1 MNIAYQ
7 VLGEGPPT
15 LIWCWGWISHLD
27 LQWTDPG
34 LARFF
39 ERLAS
44 FCRLVIFDKAGTGL
58 SDPITHVPTFEER
71 MEDIRVVMDAVGVER
86 AALFGESEGGPSAAL
101 FAAMH
106 PERTEALILW
116 GTVPKGR
123 AGDNELA
130 PYGGTREQVDA
141 MIERLR
147 DVVAHWGEGRTVEVL
162 APSIATALTRR
173 SVGTYERASVSPGM
187 AGGLIDALTSN
198 DVTGALAA
206 ISAPA
211 LVLHRSGDVVPV
223 AFGRMVAAAIPGARF
238 VELPGSDHSFWTQDP
253 DLVLG
258 EVREFLTG
266 DRAAPDPDRVLAT
279 VLFTDIVDSTRRA
292 AALGDAAW
300 RAVLERH
307 DELVA
312 AEVAAAGGRVVKSL
326 GDGALATFPGPA
338 RAIRCATALIDRAQD
353 LGLELRAG
361 VHTGECETLG
371 DDIGGM
377 AVHIGA
383 RVSTLARPGE
393 VLVSGT
399 VKDLVVGSG
408 LRFQDRGTC
417 ELKGVPGTW
426 QLFALAADGPREA
439 AAVGAPQPTV
449 ADRATVRIARRA
461 PGALRAVGRLIQSR
475 S

>member
-7 VLGEGPPT
+7 ALGDGPPT

-27 LQWTDPG
+27 LQWTEPG

-58 SDPITHVPTFEER
+58 SDPLAHVPTFEER
-71 MEDIRVVMDAVGVER
+71 MEDIRVVMDALGVER

-101 FAAMH
+101 FAATY
-106 PERTEALILW
+106 PERTDALILW
-116 GTVPKGR
+116 GTVLKGR
-123 AGDNELA
+123 ASDEELA
-130 PYGGTREQVDA
+130 PFGGSRGQVDDMVA
-141 MIERLR
+141 GLR
-147 DVVAHWGEGRTVEVL
+147 EAVAHWGDGHTVDLL
-162 APSIATALTRR
+162 APSIANALTRR

-187 AGGLIDALTSN
+187 AGALIEALTDN
-198 DVTGALAA
+198 DVTAALAA
-206 ISAPA
+206 ISVPT
-211 LVLHRSGDVVPV
+211 LVLHRRGDIVPV
-223 AFGRMVAAAIPGARF
+223 AFGRMIAAAIPRAQLIEIEGA
-238 VELPGSDHSFWTQDP
+238 DHSFWTQDP
-253 DLVLG
+253 DLVLA
-258 EVREFLTG
+258 EIREFLTG
-266 DRAAPDPDRVLAT
+266 NRATPDPDRVLAT

-312 AEVAAAGGRVVKSL
+312 DEVAAAGGRVVKSL

-338 RAIRCATALIDRAQD
+338 RAIRCAAALIEHAQD

-361 VHTGECETLG
+361 VHTGECEALG
-371 DDIGGM
+371 DDVGGM

-383 RVSTLARPGE
+383 RVSGLAAPGE

-408 LRFQDRGTC
+408 LCFEERGAH
-417 ELKGVPGTW
+417 ELRGVPGTW
-426 QLFALAADGPREA
+426 PLFALAADGPREDG
-439 AAVGAPQPTV
+439 VVSAPQPTA
-449 ADRATVRIARRA
+449 ADRATVRLARRA
-461 PGALRAVGRLIQSR
+461 PGALRALGRMIQPR
-475 S
+475 